1 MSKLLGLALLM
12 IAVALV
18 IKSDGLFAPRLSPT
32 EILNLQIVSDIKHSM
47 QENGIAESNG
57 IHHVKLQFRSHLAHQ
72 ILAKQQP
79 NFDTNP
85 NGKIWLEIE
94 LLDIPDTKPPEF
106 LTQTSVFDSKT
117 NNKIAEFAHA
127 YKIENQHT
135 QIKK

>member
-1 MSKLLGLALLM
+1 MTKLLGLVLLM
-12 IAVALV
+12 IAVTLV
-18 IKSDGLFAPRLSPT
+18 IKNNGFFAPRPSPT

-47 QENGIAESNG
+47 QENGIPESNG

-72 ILAKQQP
+72 TLAKQQP

-94 LLDIPDTKPPEF
+94 LLDVPDTKPPEF

-127 YKIENQHT
+127 YRIEDQHV
-135 QIKK
+135 QFKK